1 MAKQKGNPTPSP
13 NKKAA
18 TSTSKVIFQNAL
30 QWWHIA
36 GFTLLYLLICYWIYN
51 PDYTDLNGDN
61 FAYYLLGKGLAEGK
75 GYVNAT
81 AVIPSPQ
88 IHFPPGFPFII
99 AIFIQLFGT
108 GMDGVATGM
117 TVFYFISLVL
127 FYLAMNRIQPSK
139 ALSFV
144 VTVFLVLN
152 NLLIGSA
159 MSCMSEIPFVLTS
172 AAGIFFLTKSNDDTS
187 KFRWSIILTAVFF
200 AMGYY
205 IKTIGIGLFGAL
217 FLYLLFSKKWKDL
230 IVSTLAYLALVMPWI
245 IRGKM
250 VGSSYASQLMQ
261 VNPYKPELGNL
272 TIPTFIERVQN
283 NFVRYISLDIP
294 NSLFDLQK
302 TTEQTPMLFWIVGLL
317 IIVVILW
324 GIFKLND
331 FKLFFLAY
339 IGSVFTILLVWPDAF
354 GGLRFIEVL
363 VPVFMFLFIFGIVQ
377 LLEFVF
383 VKINLGF
390 SPYWLLLFGFY
401 FISPLEKLKTA
412 YTQPLP
418 PNYRNYFELAKW
430 AKQNTPKDAVFSAR
444 KPDMFMYYADRIT
457 VGDKPSLND
466 TVVLDFFKENGV
478 DYVVL
483 EQLGFASTSQY
494 LYPAIQKNQD
504 KFPIASQLPNP
515 DTYLLKFAEG
525 DR

>member
-1 MAKQKGNPTPSP
+1 MAKQKSNTSSSTE
-13 NKKAA
+13 KKV
-18 TSTSKVIFQNAL
+18 TDSISKSTHSNAI

-36 GFTLLYLLICYWIYN
+36 GFSLLYLFVCYWIYN
-51 PDYTDLNGDN
+51 PDFTDLNGDN

-81 AVIPSPQ
+81 SIIASPQ

-99 AIFIQLFGT
+99 AVFIQFFGV
-108 GMDGVATGM
+108 GMDGVAMGM
-117 TVFYFISLVL
+117 TVFYFIALVL

-144 VTVFLVLN
+144 VTVFLILN

-159 MSCMSEIPFVLTS
+159 LSCMSEIPFVLTS
-172 AAGIFFLTKSNDDTS
+172 AAGIFFLTKLKDDTS
-187 KFRWSIILTAVFF
+187 KFNWSMILVALFF
-200 AMGYY
+200 ALGYY

-230 IVSTLAYLALVMPWI
+230 MVSTVTYLALVLPWI

-272 TIPTFIERVQN
+272 TMATFIERVQN

-302 TTEQTPMLFWIVGLL
+302 TTEQTPMLFWVVGLF
-317 IIVVILW
+317 IIAIILW

-331 FKLFFLAY
+331 YKLFFLAY
-339 IGSVFTILLVWPDAF
+339 IGAVFSILLVWPDAF

-363 VPVFMFLFIFGIVQ
+363 VPVFMFLFIYGLVQ
-377 LLEFVF
+377 AFEFIF
-383 VKINLGF
+383 SKINLSF
-390 SPYWLLLFGFY
+390 SPYWLLLFSFY
-401 FISPLEKLKTA
+401 FMSPLEKLKVA

-444 KPDMFMYYADRIT
+444 KPDMFMYYADRVTI
-457 VGDKPSLND
+457 GDKPSLND
-466 TVVLDFFKENGV
+466 TIVLDYFRENGV

-483 EQLGFASTSQY
+483 EQLGFASTAQY

-515 DTYLLKFAEG
+515 DTYLLKFSEG